1 MSEYA
6 DIMIR
11 KLSIWSFCNYL
22 DDVVGL
28 IFSPTDLIIISDSAE
43 DSEDEKSYQYPKYMY
58 RSNVQKAKER
68 LDALG
73 YSLPKLEKEFK
84 RDTEDLLELFRFS
97 QTLTPNEEE
106 AYIAAKGKLEKH
118 VSYRKWMN
126 AIKKVIKYELD
137 NGNIT
142 FLKKEHDIAIKT
154 MCDDLVFDSLR
165 NDDPT
170 YIYGMDLEYIDV
182 GFIFRAIL
190 EYCEADDEV
199 ILDFT
204 NLGDWADNSIE
215 QGCGVAGNNEKTIVL
230 VEGTSD
236 KNILEFS
243 LKHLYPH
250 LADLFYF
257 MDFDYGNQRKRE
269 GGTSYLIKNI
279 KTFYF
284 SRIRT
289 RFIAIFDNDAEGNN
303 SKCTLLR
310 DIRNWPDNFRILQY
324 PDIKAFRR
332 YPTIA
337 PNEKIVNDDIN
348 GRACSIELYLPDCII
363 SNGSQ
368 YYPVEWETRLR
379 VTCENGQRVA
389 KYQGVISNKD
399 GIKIHFHELMNKI
412 ENGKRVFNP
421 EDWKRMKQL
430 VDSIVFAFKD

>member
-6 DIMIR
+6 EIKIR
-11 KLSIWSFCNYL
+11 EMSIWDYRNYL

-215 QGCGVAGNNEKTIVL
+215 QGCVAAGNNEKTIVL

-236 KNILEFS
+236 K
-243 LKHLYPH
+243 
-250 LADLFYF
+250 D
-257 MDFDYGNQRKRE
+257 
-269 GGTSYLIKNI
+269 
-279 KTFYF
+279 
-284 SRIRT
+284 
-289 RFIAIFDNDAEGNN
+289 
-303 SKCTLLR
+303 
-310 DIRNWPDNFRILQY
+310 RILDAVAFTDKIIFGRTNYSKEVSSFPNHKGYYNQCAKRV
-324 PDIKAFRR
+324 IKFCDEHG
-332 YPTIA
+332 IA
-337 PNEKIVNDDIN
+337 YHIKD
-348 GRACSIELYLPDCII
+348 GTLTELY
-363 SNGSQ
+363 
-368 YYPVEWETRLR
+368 
-379 VTCENGQRVA
+379 EN
-389 KYQGVISNKD
+389 
-399 GIKIHFHELMNKI
+399 
-412 ENGKRVFNP
+412 
-421 EDWKRMKQL
+421 
-430 VDSIVFAFKD
+430 